1 MMRILISVLL
11 FAACQ
16 SATSQKKQ
24 LNKQEVEVLL
34 TGADQLNLL
43 LPKISGKNVAL
54 VVNHTSLVDKTHLVD
69 TLLTHGINIK
79 KVFGPEHGFRGNA
92 ADGQL
97 ITDSVDRKTNI
108 TVISLYGKQKKPS
121 PQHLEDI
128 DVVIFDIQDVGTRFY
143 TYISTMHYMM
153 EACAEQ
159 KKKLII
165 LDRPNPNDFVD
176 GPFNRKPG
184 QSFVAMHAIPAAHGL
199 TVAELALMINGEK
212 WLTNQITCD
221 LEIITLKNWKH
232 YQPYILPVKPS
243 PNLPNQQAIEL
254 YPSLCFF
261 EGTVISVGRG
271 TAFPFQVLGNPLLKN
286 LPFTFTPVTIK
297 GVAVKPPHEGKLCYG
312 LDLRNAKQERKINLQ
327 YLIKLYQDYPEKE
340 KFFTDYFNIL
350 AGNPDLRL
358 AIEQGKSEE
367 EIRAQWQPE
376 LMAYKT
382 IRKKYLLYPEQP

>member
-79 KVFGPEHGFRGNA
+79 KVFGPEHGFRGNT

-261 EGTVISVGRG
+261 EGTAISVGRG

>member
-24 LNKQEVEVLL
+24 LNKQEEEVLL

-108 TVISLYGKQKKPS
+108 SIISLYGKQKKPS
-121 PQHLEDI
+121 PQHLQDI

-212 WLTNQITCD
+212 WLTNQLTCD

-232 YQPYILPVKPS
+232 NQPYILPVKPS

-261 EGTVISVGRG
+261 EGTAISVGRG
-271 TAFPFQVLGNPLLKN
+271 TAFPFQVLGNPLLKD
-286 LPFTFTPVTIK
+286 LQFTFTPVTIK

>member
-1 MMRILISVLL
+1 MMRILISILL

-108 TVISLYGKQKKPS
+108 SIISLYGKQKKPS
-121 PQHLEDI
+121 PQHLQDI

-212 WLTNQITCD
+212 WLTNQLTCD

-232 YQPYILPVKPS
+232 NQPYILPVKPS

-261 EGTVISVGRG
+261 EGTAISVGRG

>member
-327 YLIKLYQDYPEKE
+327 YLIKVYQDYPEKE

>member
-1 MMRILISVLL
+1 MMRILISILL

-108 TVISLYGKQKKPS
+108 SIISLYGKQKKPS
-121 PQHLEDI
+121 PQHLQDI

-212 WLTNQITCD
+212 WLTNQLTCD

-232 YQPYILPVKPS
+232 NQPYILPVKPS

-261 EGTVISVGRG
+261 EGTAISVGRG

-327 YLIKLYQDYPEKE
+327 YLLKLYQGYPEKE